1 MAYRPLLI
9 KGPVYFTIAANV
21 RSPDLRA
28 LAISAGW
35 VGYEALYC
43 TIPAGVDVAALNIG
57 DIPSGLL
64 TIINRGRIGG
74 LVNGTAGLYT
84 RVGINIDNAGGTI
97 FGRGGAGGMGGSLL
111 IQNTNSPTYYAS
123 GDGGSGGSGAG
134 FNNSGS
140 VTLVAAQSGSAGSS
154 QTLGGPSV
162 GGTGVSTGGRG
173 GDGGAIGQPGA
184 NGGSGTATGNYNL
197 IQVYEPGAGGAAGNY
212 VDGQAYINWVATG
225 TRLGNAI

>member
-21 RSPDLRA
+21 RSPNIRA

-74 LVNGTAGLYT
+74 TVGGTPGIYT
-84 RVGINIDNAGGTI
+84 RTGINIDNAGGTI
-97 FGRGGAGGMGGSLL
+97 FGAGGKGGDGGTYT
-111 IQNTNSPTYYAS
+111 IQNPQSPTYYATASS
-123 GDGGSGGSGAG
+123 GTGGTGAGFTTSGSVTLSAATSGTSGSSETVGGASTGSAGVSYGGSGGSGGAIG
-134 FNNSGS
+134 Q
-140 VTLVAAQSGSAGSS
+140 AGSAGS
-154 QTLGGPSV
+154 
-162 GGTGVSTGGRG
+162 
-173 GDGGAIGQPGA
+173 PGSA
-184 NGGSGTATGNYNL
+184 SGNYNL
-197 IQVYEPGAGGAAGNY
+197 IQVFQPGAGQAAGNY
-212 VDGQAYINWVATG
+212 VDGNAFVNWIAPG
-225 TRLGNAI
+225 SRLGNFI